1 MARCPCRRVL
11 RGVMTTDWLAEHR
24 SWTRWG
30 SLLLPIVVGA
40 ALGLFRDGMNQSTA
54 AMVLV
59 LTVVAAAATG
69 DRVAGVAAALAA
81 AGAFDFFLTEPFYS
95 LSIHHRDDLELALA
109 LVVVGLAVTEIALWG
124 RRQQAAAQRR
134 DGYISGLT
142 QLLDLPH
149 DTTEDARSTAIATA
163 ITTVLGAD
171 RCSWDAGRPRWN
183 DAVIGA
189 DGQVTTGGRRLP
201 VERTGLPTDGY
212 TAVVVRRG
220 TDVVGHFRV
229 TASTHVV
236 RPTSEQLRVA
246 VLLAD
251 RMANARAPRPATEE
265 GMAGRGAGVQAR
277 RDDIVGDPFATPE

>member
-1 MARCPCRRVL
+1 
-11 RGVMTTDWLAEHR
+11 MTTDWLADHR
-24 SWTRWG
+24 AWTRWG
-30 SLLLPIVVGA
+30 AVLLPIVVGA

-69 DRVAGVAAALAA
+69 DRVAGVVAALSA
-81 AGAFDFFLTEPFYS
+81 AGAFDFFLTEPYYS
-95 LSIHHRDDLELALA
+95 FSIHHRDDLELAVA

-142 QLLDLPH
+142 HLLDLPP
-149 DTTEDARSTAIATA
+149 DTTEHARADAIGTA

-171 RCSWDAGRPRWN
+171 RSTWDAGHPRWN
-183 DAVIGA
+183 DAVIGP
-189 DGQVTTGGRRLP
+189 DGHLTSGGRRLP
-201 VERTGLPTDGY
+201 VERVGLPTDGY

-229 TASTHVV
+229 TASTHVA
-236 RPTSEQLRVA
+236 RPTTEQLRVA

>member
-1 MARCPCRRVL
+1 MASCPCRRVL
-11 RGVMTTDWLAEHR
+11 RGVMTTDWLADHR
-24 SWTRWG
+24 AWTRWG
-30 SLLLPIVVGA
+30 SLLLPILVGA

-69 DRVAGVAAALAA
+69 DRVAGIIAALSA
-81 AGAFDFFLTEPFYS
+81 AGAFDFFLTEPYYS
-95 LSIHHRDDLELALA
+95 FSIHHREDLELAVA

-142 QLLDLPH
+142 HLLDLPP
-149 DTTEDARSTAIATA
+149 DTTEHARADAIGTA

-171 RCSWDAGRPRWN
+171 RSTWDAGHPRWN

-201 VERTGLPTDGY
+201 VDRVGLPTDGY

-220 TDVVGHFRV
+220 TDLVGHFRV
-229 TASTHVV
+229 TASTHVA
-236 RPTSEQLRVA
+236 RPTTEQLRVA

-265 GMAGRGAGVQAR
+265 GMAGRDAGVRAR
-277 RDDIVGDPFATPE
+277 GTGIVGDPFTTPE